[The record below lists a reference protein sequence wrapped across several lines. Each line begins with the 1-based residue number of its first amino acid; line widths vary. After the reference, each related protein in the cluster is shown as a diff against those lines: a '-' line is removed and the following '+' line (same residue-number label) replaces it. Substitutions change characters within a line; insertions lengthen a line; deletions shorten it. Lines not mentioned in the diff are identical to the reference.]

1 MRATKSCALPAVSAI
16 IDDFYLDGHG
26 GVNQKTDALLSLA
39 MGVETVDD
47 YIAKLNE
54 MEVF

>member
-1 MRATKSCALPAVSAI
+1 
-16 IDDFYLDGHG
+16 
-26 GVNQKTDALLSLA
+26 

-54 MEVF
+54 MEVFLSSEDAGHGRVFLSTIHAAKGLEYDEVILCDGRAGI